1 LNDAYAKV
9 NAAIKA
15 VNDWTPKTT
24 SFVEKSI
31 KEGVESYVQAK
42 KGVPLKYDADMIQL
56 AANDVKIRRRLYQW
70 LNMVKAGVVDSL
82 DKVKSVQTE
91 ETKRWTEFTTDVKA
105 LVAALQ
111 GDAKLLKSSI
121 ASLDQLIKN
130 YNDNEKIYSS
140 LQIQSNLVL
149 TANKKYCNTENVN
162 YSSSRRGMEDQLKVF
177 SGLRQWLR
185 KNYHKVRAWV
195 RKQYAKVQ

>member
-1 LNDAYAKV
+1 M
-9 NAAIKA
+9 IGP
-15 VNDWTPKTT
+15 PKLLP
-24 SFVEKSI
+24 SLKKSI

-162 YSSSRRGMEDQLKVF
+162 YSSSRRGMEVQLKVF